1 VVSAHT
7 EQLINKHKIK
17 MRGFIILPFNLALKV
32 NIDTPNYNTLV
43 KWLTPN
49 IKNFCK

>member
-32 NIDTPNYNTLV
+32 NINDINKAIEKFLFVN
-43 KWLTPN
+43 LTH
-49 IKNFCK
+49 